1 LSSGAATDHHFRTV
15 IQSAVPM
22 RNVLAIFVH
31 GQRFFGEKPLPQE
44 GKEAEQGSR
53 NGSAGP
59 TRFWVFKHLIW
70 I

>member
-1 LSSGAATDHHFRTV
+1 
-15 IQSAVPM
+15 M